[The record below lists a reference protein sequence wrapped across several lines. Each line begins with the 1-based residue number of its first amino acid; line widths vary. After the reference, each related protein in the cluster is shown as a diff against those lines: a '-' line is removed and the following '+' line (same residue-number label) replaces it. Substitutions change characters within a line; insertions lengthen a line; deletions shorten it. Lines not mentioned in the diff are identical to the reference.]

1 MITLYGPVST
11 PFTEKVRRALL
22 YKGLEFSL
30 VEPRQVEDYK
40 RFSPKTGQLPVLDLH
55 GEHVPDSTEIL
66 LRLDQVFPE
75 PPLLS
80 SDPTVAAQQQQL
92 EEWADESF
100 LWYFMKYRRM
110 AMGDD
115 YAVPLPLA
123 GERDPQPP
131 QPSKPSPTWR
141 SVGAWLRA
149 GGTWERPHTALLREL
164 ALRLDDLVNFLGAR
178 PFFYSERLSM
188 ADLAVYSMLVHLRA
202 DRIPGSALLLAARPT
217 LVLLLQ
223 RVEAA
228 TGGRDPLRA

>member
-1 MITLYGPVST
+1 MITLYGPADT
-11 PFTEKVRRALL
+11 PYTEKVRRALL
-22 YKGLEFSL
+22 YKGVEFSL
-30 VEPRQVEDYK
+30 VEPTQAEDYK
-40 RFSPKTGQLPVLDLH
+40 RWSPKTGQLPVLDLD

-80 SDPTVAAQQQQL
+80 SDPTVAEQQRQL

-115 YAVPLPLA
+115 YQPPLPLLGA
-123 GERDPQPP
+123 RDAAPRA
-131 QPSKPSPTWR
+131 KPSATWR
-141 SVGAWLRA
+141 RVGAWLRA

-164 ALRLDDLVNFLGAR
+164 ALRLDDLANFLGAR

-188 ADLAVYSMLVHLRA
+188 ADLAVYSMLIHLRI
-202 DRIPGSALLLAARPT
+202 DSIPGSALLLAARPT
-217 LVLLLQ
+217 LVLLLE

-228 TGGRDPLRA
+228 TGGPRAQRV